1 MEVVLD
7 GDALVQRLLDPDR
20 SSEQRGEDAY
30 LLLQEIFFRGYPV
43 AKLSALLGS
52 NNIEVVE
59 SGIWVLAELGAAA
72 VSLLREVE
80 PHLRSRS
87 RKVRYW
93 SIGVVHSSAGS
104 EDGKIVAEAFG
115 LLEDDDVVIRRA
127 ALFFLY
133 RSSEVQLT
141 AAIDYCGGG
150 RFGSLLAWLRDV
162 SSSRDAFSTIV
173 KKKLQSSDRL
183 ARLVAAAAAARI
195 YGREKKS
202 ALSGRRPKG
211 MRKLAFLL
219 RGNCRASAAVAIC

>member
-173 KKKLQSSDRL
+173 KKSFRVLTVWPDWWRL
-183 ARLVAAAAAARI
+183 RLPLESMAAKKIGLEWAAAEGDEEISVFAARELQ
-195 YGREKKS
+195 G
-202 ALSGRRPKG
+202 
-211 MRKLAFLL
+211 
-219 RGNCRASAAVAIC
+219 

>member
-1 MEVVLD
+1 M
-7 GDALVQRLLDPDR
+7 
-20 SSEQRGEDAY
+20 
-30 LLLQEIFFRGYPV
+30 LLQEIFRGYPV

-173 KKKLQSSDRL
+173 KKLQSSDRL

-195 YGREKKS
+195 YGREKS
-202 ALSGRRPKG
+202 ALEW
-211 MRKLAFLL
+211 
-219 RGNCRASAAVAIC
+219 AAAEGDEEISVFAARELQG